1 MRAEDPV
8 GKETILLVEDGLGLR
23 LIIQSI
29 LQELGYQVIAAANAN
44 EALDLWVSHR
54 NAVDL
59 LLTDLVM
66 PESMSGQQL
75 AQRLRSERPELK
87 VLYTSGFEIDPDENG
102 EEIVPGVNFLKKPFR
117 RDTLIKAVRRSL
129 DSGVGVL
136 SRSAK

>member
-59 LLTDLVM
+59 LLTDLVL

-87 VLYTSGFEIDPDENG
+87 VLYTSGFEIDPDESS
-102 EEIVPGVNFLKKPFR
+102 EEIVAGVNFIYKPFR
-117 RDTLIKAVRRSL
+117 RETLIKAVRRSL
-129 DSGVGVL
+129 DSGVELQGK
-136 SRSAK
+136 R

>member
-59 LLTDLVM
+59 LLTDLVL

-87 VLYTSGFEIDPDENG
+87 VLYTSGFEIDPDESS
-102 EEIVPGVNFLKKPFR
+102 EEIVAGVNFIHKPFR
-117 RDTLIKAVRRSL
+117 RETLIKAVRRSL
-129 DSGVGVL
+129 DSGVELQGK
-136 SRSAK
+136 R

>member
-29 LQELGYQVIAAANAN
+29 LQELGYQVIAGANAN
-44 EALDLWVSHR
+44 EALDLWADYR
-54 NAVDL
+54 DGVDL

-66 PESMSGQQL
+66 PESISGQQL
-75 AQRLRSERPELK
+75 AQRLRSERPQLK